1 MTLVRF
7 NPAKEVRNIERELN
21 RVWNGVF
28 NRFGN
33 EESNDEYEN
42 AVWSPLTDIAEDDN
56 NYFVHADL
64 PGVEKKDL
72 KLEYIDG
79 QLTIS
84 GERKNESEEKGKT
97 FHRVERSF
105 GRYFRSFRVP
115 EKVVVEKIEANF
127 KDGQLTITIPKAED
141 AKPKKLDIHVN

>member
-7 NPAKEVRNIERELN
+7 NPAREVRNVERELN

-42 AVWSPLTDIAEDDN
+42 AVWSPLTDIAEDEN

-84 GERKNESEEKGKT
+84 GERKNETEEKGKT

-115 EKVVVEKIEANF
+115 EKVVVDKIEANF

>member
-42 AVWSPLTDIAEDDN
+42 AVWSPLTDIAEDEN

-84 GERKNESEEKGKT
+84 GERKNETEEKGKT

-115 EKVVVEKIEANF
+115 EKVIVDKIEANF

>member
-28 NRFGN
+28 NRFGS

-42 AVWSPLTDIAEDDN
+42 AVWSPLTDIAEDEN
-56 NYFVHADL
+56 HYFVHADL

-84 GERKNESEEKGKT
+84 GERKNETEEQGKT

-115 EKVVVEKIEANF
+115 EKVVVDKIEANF

>member
-7 NPAKEVRNIERELN
+7 NPAREVRNVERELN
-21 RVWNGVF
+21 KVWNGVF

-33 EESNDEYEN
+33 DEASDEYEN

-56 NYFVHADL
+56 NYYVHADL

-72 KLEYIDG
+72 KLEYKDG
-79 QLTIS
+79 QLTLS
-84 GERKNESEEKGKT
+84 GERKNETEQNGKT
-97 FHRVERSF
+97 FHRVERSY

-115 EKVVVEKIEANF
+115 EKVIIDKIEASF
-127 KDGQLTITIPKAED
+127 KDGQLNIIIPKAED
-141 AKPKKLDIHVN
+141 AKPKTFDISVN